1 MNSHLGGS
9 WRIGCGLAGVQQL
22 SKCEEGEEVE
32 AYLFDTACPFSHSVT
47 EDITCFLGEKK
58 I

>member
-1 MNSHLGGS
+1 MDSHLGGS
-9 WRIGCGLAGVQQL
+9 WRIGCGLGGLQQL
-22 SKCEEGEEVE
+22 SKCEEVKEE
-32 AYLFDTACPFSHSVT
+32 ACLFDIACPFSHPVT